1 MSRSGASA
9 EDDAGWD
16 AIGEKDGVIGYEA
29 VLTDQRRQRRRIE
42 HGTDEGQKGV
52 RRGMHR
58 QLMLVIDM
66 SKAMAEE
73 NDVEFR
79 PNRAQSTFGL
89 VEDFVGKFFDSNPIS
104 YLGIIVTTDGKAERL
119 TELSGNRSSH
129 IQALRAYKDGKGKR
143 PEGGPPSLQ
152 NALSKC
158 KASFMETAGRGEE
171 ATKEIVCIM
180 ASITVCDPGDIHET
194 VQSLVDEEIK
204 CSVVALAAE
213 VKICQTICAKTN
225 GTHTVILHRQHFVES
240 LLEHCTPPAS
250 IAEGHVTRLIRLGFP
265 KLVSEAGPCSCCETP
280 DLHEEGFICPQCKAK
295 LCDLPTE
302 CRTCSL
308 QLVASSDLLRS
319 QHHLDPAPVYTR
331 AAIPAT
337 DRTGCDGC
345 GRLLVDQ
352 VVDQGATAYKYS
364 CPLCKGSF
372 CYDCDCFVHDVL
384 HKCPQCLA

>member
-1 MSRSGASA
+1 MCMLTHP
-9 EDDAGWD
+9 
-16 AIGEKDGVIGYEA
+16 VIP
-29 VLTDQRRQRRRIE
+29 VT
-42 HGTDEGQKGV
+42 
-52 RRGMHR
+52 
-58 QLMLVIDM
+58 
-66 SKAMAEE
+66 
-73 NDVEFR
+73 
-79 PNRAQSTFGL
+79 
-89 VEDFVGKFFDSNPIS
+89 NPC
-104 YLGIIVTTDGKAERL
+104 LFEPA
-119 TELSGNRSSH
+119 
-129 IQALRAYKDGKGKR
+129 
-143 PEGGPPSLQ
+143 
-152 NALSKC
+152 
-158 KASFMETAGRGEE
+158 
-171 ATKEIVCIM
+171 
-180 ASITVCDPGDIHET
+180 
-194 VQSLVDEEIK
+194 
-204 CSVVALAAE
+204 
-213 VKICQTICAKTN
+213 
-225 GTHTVILHRQHFVES
+225 RQH
-240 LLEHCTPPAS
+240 
-250 IAEGHVTRLIRLGFP
+250 R
-265 KLVSEAGPCSCCETP
+265 P

>member
-1 MSRSGASA
+1 
-9 EDDAGWD
+9 
-16 AIGEKDGVIGYEA
+16 
-29 VLTDQRRQRRRIE
+29 
-42 HGTDEGQKGV
+42 
-52 RRGMHR
+52 
-58 QLMLVIDM
+58 MLVLDM

-89 VEDFVGKFFDSNPIS
+89 VEDFVRKYFDSNPIS
-104 YLGIIVTTDGKAERL
+104 YLGIIVTYGGKAERL

-129 IQALRAYKDGKGKR
+129 IQALRAYKDSPKGKR
-143 PEGGPPSLQ
+143 PTEGPPSLQ

-158 KASFMETAGRGEE
+158 KASFMETA
-171 ATKEIVCIM
+171 ATKEIVVIM
-180 ASITVCDPGDIHET
+180 ASLTVCDPGDVHET
-194 VQSLVDEEIK
+194 IAGLKAEKIK
-204 CSVVALAAE
+204 CSVIALAAE
-213 VKICQTICAKTN
+213 VKICQTLCTATE

-250 IAEGHVTRLIRLGFP
+250 TAGGHVTRLIRLGFP
-265 KLVSEAGPCSCCETP
+265 KLVAEIGPCSCCETP
-280 DLHEEGFICPQCKAK
+280 DLHEEGYMCPQCKAK

-319 QHHLDPAPVYTR
+319 QHHLNPAPIYKKIAV
-331 AAIPAT
+331 AAL
-337 DRTGCDGC
+337 DKSGCDGC
-345 GRLLVDQ
+345 GRVLASQAVDE
-352 VVDQGATAYKYS
+352 GATAYKYS
-364 CPLCKGSF
+364 CPLCTGSF